1 MGAEPAGLS
10 TSREAWSTSI
20 SSPAAKSSLTRDAA
34 AKSSLTRDKKK
45 SAGLLNWWVER
56 EGREAQSKR
65 EEMAQNSGRAG
76 VER

>member
-1 MGAEPAGLS
+1 MLQA
-10 TSREAWSTSI
+10 SRAVDRATGSAPT
-20 SSPAAKSSLTRDAA
+20 AAKSSLTRDTA